1 MKFCIR
7 KIHSSKFAILG
18 LLVTVLVSSC
28 SITKN
33 VPKDKYLLDKT
44 TIKIN
49 DAKQKNIS
57 SGELDNYIRQKPN
70 KRILLFRFHLRMY
83 NAANPSK
90 YTGIHR
96 WLKTIGEEPV
106 ILDTFQTEQST
117 QNLKQYLENKGY
129 YSSKVK
135 DTTLYGKRRA
145 ETVYNILLG
154 KPYKINEIR
163 YIIEDTTVR
172 NYVMSDIDNSLIKK
186 GVRFDK
192 DILNDE
198 RKRIEEGLKEQG
210 YFYFSRDFI
219 TFTADTSLEANRVN
233 IDLNIRN
240 RFIRNQFGDRI
251 VQEYKRYEISNVFI
265 YPNYDPISFFNLK
278 ESNLLDTI
286 LFNQNYYIYSGNPGI
301 DLKVLDRA
309 NLVQTS
315 QLYSESMVSKT
326 RNNLSSLRLFRMVN
340 IFFEPEGDSPADLEE
355 SNDPFL
361 FFNEQSMEQKPEFGK
376 LNCYIQLATHTLQSY
391 QVDLV
396 GTTSSSDF
404 GAEANF
410 NYQHKNL
417 FKGAEIF
424 DLKLRGMFELIQQ
437 AEKGSYDP
445 AFEVGSSVGFSFPRF
460 LSPFSGK
467 EFITK
472 YAPITKLSAS
482 YNYQDRPDYTRTI
495 AGLNFGYSWKNAGNV
510 THSITPV
517 EINIIN
523 IFEMDS
529 TFQNKIENN
538 AYLQNSYQNQFITL
552 TGYNFIFNNQKE
564 RKNIN
569 YTLFRLNFEI
579 SGNILNG
586 IFTTFAEKEPGE
598 AYQLFG
604 TDFSQFVRTEV
615 NYTFHHVIDKN
626 NTFVYRAYGGIGYPY
641 GNSKALPFEKKFFTG
656 GASGIRAWHARGLG
670 PGTFEDTSLVYKNQL
685 GDVKLEANLEYRFK
699 LFWMLEGALF
709 IDAGNIWA
717 ITDAD
722 ERPGALFKFNSF
734 YKQLALGTGLGI
746 RMNLGFFT
754 VRLDMGVK
762 VHDPAVSLR
771 LTESKTNEHWI
782 PFQRPYER
790 DDFAF
795 QFGIGYPF

>member
-1 MKFCIR
+1 MVVICVMATI
-7 KIHSSKFAILG
+7 
-18 LLVTVLVSSC
+18 LVSSC

-33 VPKDKYLLDKT
+33 IPPQKYLLDKT
-44 TIKIN
+44 TIKI
-49 DAKQKNIS
+49 DDSKQKTIS
-57 SGELDNYIRQKPN
+57 SSELDNYIRQKPN

-106 ILDTFQTEQST
+106 ILDTFQTGQTT
-117 QNLKQYLENKGY
+117 QNLKQFLENKGY
-129 YSSKVK
+129 YSSTVK
-135 DTTLYGKRRA
+135 DSTIYRKRQRA
-145 ETVYNILLG
+145 ETEYNITLG

-172 NYVMSDIDNSLIKK
+172 SYVLSNIDNSLIKK

-219 TFTADTSLEANRVN
+219 TFTADTALEGTRVN
-233 IDLNIRN
+233 LDMNIRN

-251 VQEYKRYEISNVFI
+251 VQEYKKFQVSKVYI
-265 YPNYDPISFFNLK
+265 YPNYDPITFFNLK
-278 ESNLLDTI
+278 ESNQLDTI
-286 LFNQNYYIYSGNPGI
+286 LFHGNYYIYSGNPGI
-301 DLKVLDRA
+301 DLKVLHRA
-309 NLVQTS
+309 SLIEPG
-315 QLYSESMVSKT
+315 QLYSESMVTKT

-340 IFFEPEGDSPADLEE
+340 IFFEPEGNGDGEVEA

-361 FFNEQSMEQKPEFGK
+361 FFNEQSMEQKPKFGK
-376 LNCYIQLATHTLQSY
+376 LNCHIQLAAHTLQSY

-437 AEKGSYDP
+437 AQMGTYDP
-445 AFEVGSSVGFSFPRF
+445 AFEVGSMVGFSFPRF

-467 EFITK
+467 EYITK
-472 YAPITKLSAS
+472 YAPSTKLSAS
-482 YNYQDRPDYTRTI
+482 YNYQNRPDYTRTI
-495 AGLNFGYSWKNAGNV
+495 AGLNFGYSWKNERNV

-523 IFEMDS
+523 IFEMDT

-538 AYLQNSYQNQFITL
+538 AYLLNSYQNQFITL

-564 RKNIN
+564 KKNIN
-569 YTLFRLNFEI
+569 YTLFRFNFEI

-586 IFTTFAEKEPGE
+586 IYSTFSEKNPGE
-598 AYQLFG
+598 AYQIFG
-604 TDFSQFVRTEV
+604 TDFSQFVRTEL
-615 NYTFHHVIDKN
+615 NYTFHNVIDKN
-626 NTFVYRAYGGIGYPY
+626 NTFVYRVYSGIGYPY
-641 GNSKALPFEKKFFTG
+641 GNSKALPFEKKFFSG
-656 GASGIRAWHARGLG
+656 GASGVRAWHARSLG
-670 PGTFEDTSLVYKNQL
+670 PGTFSDTSVVYPNQT
-685 GDVKLEANLEYRFK
+685 GDIKFEANVEYRFK

-709 IDAGNIWA
+709 VDAGNIWA
-717 ITDAD
+717 INQAD

-734 YKQLALGTGLGI
+734 YKQLALGTGLGV

-762 VHDPAVSLR
+762 VHDPAVNLKINDSN
-771 LTESKTNEHWI
+771 EATNWI
-782 PFQRPYER
+782 PFQRPYVR